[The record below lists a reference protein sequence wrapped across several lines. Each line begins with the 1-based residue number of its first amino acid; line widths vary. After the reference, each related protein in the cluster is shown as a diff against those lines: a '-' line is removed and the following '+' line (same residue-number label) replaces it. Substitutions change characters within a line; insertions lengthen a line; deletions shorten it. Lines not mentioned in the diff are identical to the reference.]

1 MQQKTGKSAEKEV
14 EMQLAAGGKQKKA
27 YQKAS
32 GEQPEEEVGEKQQY
46 FAAKKAQRQEY
57 IVEKAGHNAAKQHKG
72 GLRVL
77 IYAGKHN
84 INSLKRSVSKCRA
97 QGQEEYCGRCTRRR

>member
-72 GLRVL
+72 GLRAL

-97 QGQEEYCGRCTRRR
+97 QGQEEYCGRCKRRR

>member
-1 MQQKTGKSAEKEV
+1 
-14 EMQLAAGGKQKKA
+14 MQLAAGGKQKKA

-84 INSLKRSVSKCRA
+84 INSLKRSNSKCRA
-97 QGQEEYCGRCTRRR
+97 QGQEEYCKRSKRCR